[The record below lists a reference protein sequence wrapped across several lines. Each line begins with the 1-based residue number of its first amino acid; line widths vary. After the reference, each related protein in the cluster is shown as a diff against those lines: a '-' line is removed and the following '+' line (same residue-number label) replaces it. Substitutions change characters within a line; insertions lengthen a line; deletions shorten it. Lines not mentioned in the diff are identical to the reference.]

1 MGSQRVTRHSGRS
14 GKGGAY
20 SSKHND
26 RQFDAENAEHINKE
40 RMKQNVYWDYL
51 NGERTHAE
59 QQNGDYPSF
68 QAVEKQFYA
77 ERYGDY
83 LSGQAERN
91 RKSGHSN
98 RNRTVDDLL
107 HDKRIC
113 PEETIFQIGKKGS
126 ETPPEVL

>member
-51 NGERTHAE
+51 NGERV
-59 QQNGDYPSF
+59 Q
-68 QAVEKQFYA
+68 VI
-77 ERYGDY
+77 
-83 LSGQAERN
+83 AERN
-91 RKSGHSN
+91 FLSEKSIWRIIRKM
-98 RNRTVDDLL
+98 
-107 HDKRIC
+107 KI
-113 PEETIFQIGKKGS
+113 S
-126 ETPPEVL
+126 EPA